1 VTLSHEETY
10 YIHILNVSPVFAESV
25 FLMTRRVFAESVFAE
40 LVFLLT
46 RHVIAELVFVELG
59 FADEARCLSVY
70 VWGVVMLCVCC
81 VYLRVLF
88 AFNTFAKTYVVL

>member
-10 YIHILNVSPVFAESV
+10 YIHILNVSPVFAE
-25 FLMTRRVFAESVFAE
+25 
-40 LVFLLT
+40 LV
-46 RHVIAELVFVELG
+46 